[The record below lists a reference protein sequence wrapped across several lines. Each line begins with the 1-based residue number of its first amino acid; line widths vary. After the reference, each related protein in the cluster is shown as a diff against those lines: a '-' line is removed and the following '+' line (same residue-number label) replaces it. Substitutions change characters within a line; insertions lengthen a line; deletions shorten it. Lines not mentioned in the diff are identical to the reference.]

1 MHIIDL
7 VQRTPPWHAW
17 RNDGVTASDADVVL
31 GRSPYKTRY
40 RLFAE
45 KKGLILP
52 ENLENNPHVRRGIRL
67 EPLARKAFE
76 QRHDTLLLPLCA
88 ESVDYPF
95 FRASFD
101 GIDDNGIPVEIKA
114 PSEKNFR
121 ETQNELEAFTME
133 DFVDAQL
140 QGTNSKLYNR
150 YYCQVQQQICVA
162 GTDRAWLSFFLN
174 DQEYVDFSVPRDDV
188 LIGELI
194 FEATKFAKCLGDNI
208 PPERIPERDIYI
220 PSGQDLDQWN
230 ALAAN
235 YHRVEEMI
243 EECKFKINPLDKE
256 LTRIKTELLKLMG
269 DFTQA
274 ESAGIKISRY
284 MQQGHIDYKAAL
296 LAIKPDIDS
305 SFLDSF
311 RNNSSERTRF
321 TSKDEQHASVPFS
334 MDILMRSAEGDYWF

>member
-1 MHIIDL
+1 
-7 VQRTPPWHAW
+7 VS
-17 RNDGVTASDADVVL
+17 ASDADIVL

-88 ESVDYPF
+88 ESDDYPF
-95 FRASFD
+95 LRASFD

-121 ETQNELEAFTME
+121 DTQNEFEAFTMDE
-133 DFVDAQL
+133 FNDAL
-140 QGTNSKLYNR
+140 TQGASSKLYNR
-150 YYCQVQQQICVA
+150 YYSQVQQQICVA
-162 GTDRAWLSFFLN
+162 GTDRAWLSFYLN
-174 DQEYVDFSVPRDDV
+174 DHEYVDFSVPRDDV
-188 LIGELI
+188 FIGELI
-194 FEATKFAKCLGDNI
+194 FEATKFVKCLENNI
-208 PPERIPERDIYI
+208 PPERIQERDIYI

-235 YHRVEEMI
+235 YHRIEEMI
-243 EECKFKINPLDKE
+243 EACKSKINPLDKE

-269 DFTQA
+269 EFTQA

-284 MQQGHIDYKAAL
+284 LQQGHIDYKAAL

-334 MDILMRSAEGDYWF
+334 MDTLIRSAESDYWF